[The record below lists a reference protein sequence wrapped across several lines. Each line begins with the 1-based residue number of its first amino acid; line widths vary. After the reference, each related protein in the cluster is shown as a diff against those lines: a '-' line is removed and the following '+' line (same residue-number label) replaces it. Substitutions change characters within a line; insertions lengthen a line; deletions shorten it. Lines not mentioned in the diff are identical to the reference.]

1 MAVRGTYTGGQST
14 TATGGANNAGFPSYA
29 VFENVID
36 FSKLATAAAQNDVVP
51 ALAIP
56 ANTLIQGV
64 AWEVEGVEGASR
76 NFAIGDGDDTDG
88 FVASTSANTLAK
100 GATAL
105 AGTVAGGAADPANDP
120 LVVTGYSAG
129 KFYSAADTIDL
140 LAVTSGGLTA
150 AKIRVKAYGVVFG

>member
-105 AGTVAGGAADPANDP
+105 ALAEGTPNTI
-120 LVVTGYSAG
+120 TGYSAG